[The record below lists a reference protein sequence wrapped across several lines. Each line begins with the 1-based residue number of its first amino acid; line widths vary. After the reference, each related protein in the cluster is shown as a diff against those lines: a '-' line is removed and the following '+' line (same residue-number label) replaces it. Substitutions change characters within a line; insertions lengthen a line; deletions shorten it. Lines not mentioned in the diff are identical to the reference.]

1 LAKVLNKQSR
11 KLIIKRLKLS
21 KNKETQEL
29 QLLICKKRMEQRLRE
44 LQAIPKTLVSSN
56 PVFFLILIW
65 NKSAEKLK
73 TDLILRI
80 KCCIFAFCKFER

>member
-29 QLLICKKRMEQRLRE
+29 QLLISEKRMEQRLRE

-56 PVFFLILIW
+56 PVFFFDF
-65 NKSAEKLK
+65 NME
-73 TDLILRI
+73 
-80 KCCIFAFCKFER
+80 